1 MIAMTIPIT
10 TNTQMATCI
19 QIHIGD
25 IAHTLTASAVAT
37 GEGCARHI

>member
-1 MIAMTIPIT
+1 MTMPIT

-25 IAHTLTASAVAT
+25 IGHTLTASDGAA
-37 GEGCARHI
+37 GEGCWACI